1 MKRQSC
7 SLRMSRDCSYVVWP
21 PKTHISYHIQKK
33 YATNL
38 FSVQHAQSMQ
48 PFHSLGQ
55 PELIVTHHTFFLK
68 NELARELPL
77 ILIRRRKA
85 KQG

>member
-1 MKRQSC
+1 
-7 SLRMSRDCSYVVWP
+7 
-21 PKTHISYHIQKK
+21 
-33 YATNL
+33 
-38 FSVQHAQSMQ
+38 MQ

-55 PELIVTHHTFFLK
+55 PELIVTHHTFLKK